1 MALPWQ
7 RRDPRIDG
15 TPTRRRNRR
24 RERPSSE
31 ETRQQSARLQE
42 ERRRQRLAITIGTM
56 LILAIFAIVAVGL
69 YREFYEPPRV
79 TAGEVRGVKFTMGD
93 LVERIRVLQGINRY
107 EQQGFVDLSVVP
119 FQYLQ
124 DMLNAEILRQA
135 APGLG
140 FTATDEEI
148 EEEIRRRFYPTP
160 PAGQEADTEQLDREY
175 KNNYSNLLTQVR
187 LSDEA
192 YRRLVEEDLLESQ
205 LALMILGGIPE
216 TPEQVQIDWIRLDFG
231 GGVDPEE
238 VKARLDGGD
247 DFNAVAFEVRVPDG
261 FANEQGYVGWVP
273 QGAFPDLDAVLFG
286 DPENE
291 VEPLAVGGISEPQ
304 FTQEGI
310 YIIKKHSGPEERELE
325 FPMLR
330 QLVTVRVEEWQNEQ
344 LTRGSSE
351 GWLTI
356 SFDSERYAWVADQVR
371 LTRPRVEQPQQD
383 NQGGLPIGGR

>member
-15 TPTRRRNRR
+15 TPARRRNRR
-24 RERPSSE
+24 RDRPSPE
-31 ETRQQSARLQE
+31 DNRQRSTRLQE
-42 ERRRQRLAITIGTM
+42 ERRRQRLAITIGSM
-56 LILAIFAIVAVGL
+56 LILAVFAIVGVGL

-79 TAGEVRGVKFTMGD
+79 SAGEVRGVKFTMGD

-107 EQQGFVDLSVVP
+107 QQGGFVDLSVVP

-160 PAGQEADTEQLDREY
+160 PEGQEADTEQLDREFE
-175 KNNYSNLLTQVR
+175 NNYSNLLTQVR

-192 YRRLVEEDLLESQ
+192 YRQLVAEELLEGQ
-205 LALMILGGIPE
+205 LGRMILGGIPE
-216 TPEQVQIDWIRLDFG
+216 TPEQVEVDWIRMEYG
-231 GGVDPEE
+231 SQVEPTE
-238 VKARLDGGD
+238 VKARLDAGD
-247 DFNAVAFEVRVPDG
+247 DFAAVALEVGVPDELV
-261 FANEQGYVGWVP
+261 NEQGQVGWVP
-273 QGAFPDLDAVLFG
+273 QGAFPNLDEVLFG

-291 VEPLAVGGISEPQ
+291 VEPLAVGAISEPLFAQ
-304 FTQEGI
+304 DGI
-310 YIIKKHSGPEERELE
+310 YIVKKLSGPEERELE

-330 QLVTVRVEEWQNEQ
+330 QLVTVKVDEWKNDQI
-344 LTRGSSE
+344 TRGSSE

-356 SFDSERYAWVADQVR
+356 NFDSERYAWVADQVR
-371 LTRPRVEQPQQD
+371 LTAPRVDQTQPD
-383 NQGGLPIGGR
+383 NQGGLPVGGR

>member
-24 RERPSSE
+24 RDRPSSE
-31 ETRQQSARLQE
+31 ETQQQSARVQE
-42 ERRRQRLAITIGTM
+42 ERRRQRLAVTIGIM

-107 EQQGFVDLSVVP
+107 EQGGFVDLSVVP
-119 FQYLQ
+119 FQSLQ

-135 APGLG
+135 SPGLG
-140 FTATDEEI
+140 FTATDEDI
-148 EEEIRRRFYPTP
+148 DQEIRRRFYPTP
-160 PAGQEADTEQLDREY
+160 PAGQEADTEQLDREFE
-175 KNNYSNLLTQVR
+175 NNKSNLLTQVN
-187 LSDEA
+187 LSEAA
-192 YRRLVEEDLLESQ
+192 YRQLVGENLLESQ
-205 LALMILGGIPE
+205 LSLMFLSSIPE
-216 TPEQVQIDWIRLDFG
+216 MPEQVEVDWIRLDFDG
-231 GGVDPEE
+231 AVVPEE
-238 VKARLDGGD
+238 VRARLDTE
-247 DFNAVAFEVRVPDG
+247 DFNAVAFEVGASAG

-286 DPENE
+286 DQEND
-291 VEPLAVGGISEPQ
+291 VEPLAVGAISDLI
-304 FTQEGI
+304 FTQGGV
-310 YIIKKHSGPEERELE
+310 YIIKKHSGLEERELE
-325 FPMLR
+325 FPMPR
-330 QLVTVRVEEWQNEQ
+330 QLVTVRVAEWKNEQ
-344 LTRGSSE
+344 LTRGSDE

-356 SFDSERYAWVADQVR
+356 NFDSERYAWVADQVR
-371 LTRPRVEQPQQD
+371 LTSPRVEQPQRD